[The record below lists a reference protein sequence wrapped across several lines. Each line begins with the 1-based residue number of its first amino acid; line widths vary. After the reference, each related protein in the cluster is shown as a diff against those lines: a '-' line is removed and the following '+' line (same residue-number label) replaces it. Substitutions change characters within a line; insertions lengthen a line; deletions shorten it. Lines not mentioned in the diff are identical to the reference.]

1 MRFMKIIL
9 SSFAFIM
16 LLTSCGDG
24 SASEREIK
32 KTIEDRL
39 YDAVIEY
46 EYFSELESIDETSF
60 VEFVDDYIKYDNLK
74 FYGYYNLVDIN
85 ADILYFNA
93 NDDTIEGLR
102 KYVSQNEI
110 KNKHI
115 CFNRNNVVYIRN
127 PIQGDRKIFNDI
139 CETLNE

>member
-1 MRFMKIIL
+1 MKFMKIVL
-9 SSFAFIM
+9 SYFAFLM

-24 SASEREIK
+24 SASEKEIK

-46 EYFSELESIDETSF
+46 EYFNELEWVDETSF
-60 VEFVDDYIKYDNLK
+60 EFVDDYIEYDELK

-102 KYVSQNEI
+102 KYVSQNEVT
-110 KNKHI
+110 NNHI
-115 CFNRNNVVYIRN
+115 CFNENNVVYIRST
-127 PIQGDRKIFNDI
+127 IQGNRKIFNDI